1 MKIGVF
7 GDVHGDL
14 QSLTKVLKHLRAEGV
29 DTLVCLGDL
38 VDGGSQERAVVE
50 TIRDQGIPCVRGN
63 HDVCNTADLD
73 PEHQHWLD
81 RLPDELQ
88 VGTAFCTHISPRRI
102 RCHKIHN
109 GGEAFNVFDECAHRR
124 IFVGHTHVSLVF
136 GDKGEIATWAREI
149 PFTFGIPHTLDPE
162 ERTIVSVGAVA
173 HSRDR
178 QDTARCAIFD
188 DQLDTLTLVSIP
200 R

>member
-1 MKIGVF
+1 MRIGIF

-14 QSLTKVLKHLRAEGV
+14 RSLNRVLRHLEAEQV
-29 DTLVCLGDL
+29 DTFVCLGDL
-38 VDGGSQERAVVE
+38 VDGGPDERAVVD
-50 TIRDQGIPCVRGN
+50 TIRDRGIPCVRGN

-88 VGTAFCTHISPRRI
+88 VGEAFCTHISPRRI
-102 RCHKIHN
+102 RCHKVRD

-124 IFVGHTHVSLVF
+124 IFVGHTHVSLIF
-136 GDKGEIATWAREI
+136 GDRGEQPTWAREI
-149 PFTFGIPHTLDPE
+149 PFTFGEALALDPE
-162 ERTIVSVGAVA
+162 ERVIVSVGAVA

-178 QDTARCAIFD
+178 HDTARCAVYD
-188 DQLDTLTLVSIP
+188 DHLDVITVFSLI